1 MNLSLF
7 YIYRF
12 YYSGLWLVAQ
22 MLDAGIMRIAVAGG
36 KTAGQIKWQLSGL
49 TNDIFCNTMYYKEV
63 MNMTFSIRL
72 TEDERRLA
80 DSYAKLHSLSVGDAF
95 KRALFEKIEDEYDIA
110 VAKEREEA
118 YQKDPVTYSHEEVW
132 KELLE

>member
-1 MNLSLF
+1 MTDNH
-7 YIYRF
+7 
-12 YYSGLWLVAQ
+12 
-22 MLDAGIMRIAVAGG
+22 
-36 KTAGQIKWQLSGL
+36 
-49 TNDIFCNTMYYKEV
+49 FCITMYYKEV

-95 KRALFEKIEDEYDIA
+95 KRALFERIEDEYDIA
-110 VAKEREEA
+110 IAKEREEA

-132 KELLE
+132 EELLE